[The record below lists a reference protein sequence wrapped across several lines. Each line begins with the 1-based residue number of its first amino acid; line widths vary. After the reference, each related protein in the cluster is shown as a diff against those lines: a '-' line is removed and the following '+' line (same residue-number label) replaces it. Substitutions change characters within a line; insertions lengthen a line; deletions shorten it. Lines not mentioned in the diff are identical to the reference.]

1 VLIVKTAPHLDLMLE
16 DGGVLDRIELLDG
29 HGVRVLPNAAVDL
42 GEERTA
48 GVSGGSIMAL
58 TKCMRRG

>member
-1 VLIVKTAPHLDLMLE
+1 MLE